1 MPVKSNND
9 SIWTENYIDDNIVVN
24 KIVNDIETQNDGK
37 IIDTKKNLDDSN
49 ANKKDDDI
57 LNFYMQCKYN
67 CKIGLLNINSL
78 RHKFY
83 PIMQVLQNQYFDI
96 LMLQETKLDDS
107 FPNAQF
113 NIDGYVMHRL
123 DHKSNSGGI
132 MHMYVVIFLRRKLI
146 YML

>member
-1 MPVKSNND
+1 MSLILQKCH
-9 SIWTENYIDDNIVVN
+9 IIDIIDIVVN
-24 KIVNDIETQNDGK
+24 NIVNDIETQNDGK

-57 LNFYMQCKYN
+57 LNFYMQCKNN
-67 CKIGLLNINSL
+67 CKIGLMNINSL

-83 PIMQVLQNQYFDI
+83 PIMQMLQNQYFDI

-123 DHKSNSGGI
+123 DHKSKSGGI
-132 MHMYVVIFLRRKLI
+132 IVYVVMYVVIFLRRKLI